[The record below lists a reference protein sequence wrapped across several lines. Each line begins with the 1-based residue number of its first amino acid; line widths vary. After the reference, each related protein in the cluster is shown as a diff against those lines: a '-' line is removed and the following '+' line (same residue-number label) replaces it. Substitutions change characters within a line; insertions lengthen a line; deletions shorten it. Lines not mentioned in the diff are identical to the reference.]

1 MISPRSRLAGIALTV
16 GGLTTAAALLTPG
29 IAAADP
35 TDMMAPLL
43 NTTCSFD
50 QVDRALHAKNPQM
63 ASILDQNPSM
73 KAQLQQKF
81 NEPPAQRRAEVQQY
95 LAQNPNAAQQ
105 AQNDPRAGQLQ
116 QTMQA
121 VADSCHNY

>member
-1 MISPRSRLAGIALTV
+1 MISLRPRLARTVLTV
-16 GGLTTAAALLTPG
+16 GGLTTAAALLLPG

-35 TDMMAPLL
+35 TDLMAPLL

-50 QVDRALHAKNPQM
+50 QVNRALHDKNSQL
-63 ASILDQNPSM
+63 ASTLDANPGI

-81 NEPPAQRRAEVQQY
+81 NEPIPQRRAEFQQY
-95 LAQNPNAAQQ
+95 LAQNPGAAQQ
-105 AQNDPRAGQLQ
+105 AENDPRASNIE
-116 QTMQA
+116 QTIQS

>member
-16 GGLTTAAALLTPG
+16 GGLTTAAALLAPG

-50 QVDRALHAKNPQM
+50 QVDRALHAKNPQL
-63 ASILDQNPSM
+63 ASILDQNPNM
-73 KAQLQQKF
+73 KAQLKQKF

-105 AQNDPRAGQLQ
+105 AQNDPRSGQLQ